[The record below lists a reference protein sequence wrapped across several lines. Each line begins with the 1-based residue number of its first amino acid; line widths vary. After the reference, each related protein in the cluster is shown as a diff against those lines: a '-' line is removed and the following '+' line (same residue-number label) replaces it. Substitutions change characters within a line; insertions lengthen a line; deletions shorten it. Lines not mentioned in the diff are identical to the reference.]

1 MDKRENGLEIAFGVT
16 NYDDNLEMLDEPE
29 YGEIKAMIKTW
40 SSNSGIKWKELEIRP
55 CEKNELGLGPDGFDD
70 PKSKFFPIFRDSKV
84 WYEMYWKKL
93 NCVD

>member
-40 SSNSGIKWKELEIRP
+40 SSNSGIKWKEL
-55 CEKNELGLGPDGFDD
+55 CT
-70 PKSKFFPIFRDSKV
+70 
-84 WYEMYWKKL
+84 
-93 NCVD
+93 